1 MAMLA
6 FACALALG
14 ARAAVP
20 FLGAW
25 SRFDH
30 YFYVGGHKIHSRGF
44 VQGSVLT
51 TPRLS
56 KGPPPPQTLPSRAEE
71 LHRTIQNVGTEAQE
85 YHSSET
91 LRNNLVCAPEE
102 VYGALPAALLPT
114 FPCDPVLKKARVG
127 KKFSSPEGGILR
139 LEFGGIKILQKY
151 FLSSSGD

>member
-1 MAMLA
+1 MAMLWGQGS
-6 FACALALG
+6 CS
-14 ARAAVP
+14 VP
-20 FLGAW
+20 RAW

-30 YFYVGGHKIHSRGF
+30 YFNVGGHKIHSRGF

-56 KGPPPPQTLPSRAEE
+56 KGHPNPPIPGRRTSQNYTERWHRSTRVSFKWNTSEQFSVRSR
-71 LHRTIQNVGTEAQE
+71 
-85 YHSSET
+85 
-91 LRNNLVCAPEE
+91 EE

-114 FPCDPVLKKARVG
+114 FPCDSVLKNTGVG

-139 LEFGGIKILQKY
+139 SEFGGIKILQKY